1 MSRRDPLLAPTSM
14 VKSTLNKRFK
24 GGPFKGLRFEE
35 VSRDTSKNI
44 VTIKLYGG
52 RIFEVPLTNF
62 NSWPDETVE
71 P

>member
-1 MSRRDPLLAPTSM
+1 MSRRGSLPAATST

-35 VSRDTSKNI
+35 VSRDTTKNI

-52 RIFEVPLTNF
+52 RIFDVSLVDF
-62 NSWPDETVE
+62 NSWPDETIE